1 MKHFYSVVACL
12 IVGVALQS
20 AASARGDDT
29 KLWLPAIFGDH
40 MVLQQGKDL
49 PIWGKTNP
57 GETVVV
63 TVGDQTAETMTGS
76 DGRWT
81 VRLKPMPVTHDPVE
95 VKVTSGAETRIFKDV
110 LIGDV
115 WFCSGQSNMGMGI
128 GKMKNGKQVV
138 AKADHPKLR
147 IFLMPRSVSFEKAED
162 VNAKWIVCTPETLA
176 PKGHGGFSAVGY
188 YFGSALLKDLNRPIG
203 LIGAYDGGTR
213 IHAWTSLEGLQ
224 SFPDKRSD
232 TAKRVQRFLK
242 LKSSLAQDMEHHQ
255 TVLMPEW
262 EAKLKVFKAEM
273 KKRYDAWDKARAQAA
288 KEGKPLPPRPKR
300 AKLSNAP
307 LPPDANYTLATV
319 LFNAKVAPVAPYAIT
334 GAIWYQG
341 EANCY
346 PKQNVE
352 YRQLLPIMIKEWRK
366 EWGQGDFPFLYV
378 QLPNMKAHA
387 GKEDYAKYEG
397 WWSTLRESQRLALT
411 TPNTAMV
418 VSIDVGDPN
427 DLHPTVKKPIADRLV
442 LAAKEHVYGDGVVGT
457 SPLIKD
463 AQLVDGK
470 VSLSFT
476 DIGSGLTIGKVDK
489 EFNFSVAEGQPA
501 HFELAGKDGKFVP
514 AQAKIEGDT
523 VIVWSDD
530 LKDPSTIR
538 YAWRNNPEPAVN
550 LYNKEGLPASPFE
563 INILRYLE

>member
-1 MKHFYSVVACL
+1 MRKIYSLVL
-12 IVGVALQS
+12 FLMVGVALQS
-20 AASARGDDT
+20 AVFASDADGN
-29 KLWLPAIFGDH
+29 LWLPSIFGDH

-49 PIWGKTNP
+49 PVWGKAKP

-63 TVGDQTAETMTGS
+63 TVGEQSAETEAGEN
-76 DGRWT
+76 GQWT
-81 VRLKPMPVTHDPVE
+81 VRLKPMPVNQDPVE
-95 VKVTSGAETRIFKDV
+95 VKVTSGPETKTFKDV
-110 LIGDV
+110 LVGDV

-138 AKADHPKLR
+138 SKADHPKLR
-147 IFLMPRSVSFEKAED
+147 IFLMPRSVSFERAED
-162 VNAKWIVCTPETLA
+162 VNAKWVVCTPETLA
-176 PKGHGGFSAVGY
+176 PKRRGSFSAVGY
-188 YFGSALLKDLNRPIG
+188 YFGSSLLKDLNRPIG

-224 SFPDKRSD
+224 SFPGKHND

-242 LKSSLAQDMEHHQ
+242 LKSTLAQDMERHQ

-262 EAKLKVFKAEM
+262 EAKLKVYKAEM
-273 KKRYDAWDKARAQAA
+273 TKRYDAWEKARAQAK
-288 KEGKPLPPRPKR
+288 KEGKPMPSRPKR

-307 LPPDANYTLATV
+307 MPPNANYTLATV

-346 PKQNVE
+346 PKLNVE

-378 QLPNMKAHA
+378 QLPNMKT
-387 GKEDYAKYEG
+387 EAKHEG
-397 WWSTLRESQRLALT
+397 WWSPVRESQRSALN
-411 TPNTAMV
+411 TPNAFMA

-442 LAAKEHVYGDGVVGT
+442 LAAKEHVYGEDVVGT
-457 SPLIKD
+457 SPMIKD
-463 AQLVDGK
+463 AQIVDGK
-470 VSLSFT
+470 ITLNFT
-476 DIGSGLTIGKVDK
+476 DIGNGLTIGQMDTD
-489 EFNFSVAEGQPA
+489 FNFSVAQGQPA
-501 HFELAGKDGKFVP
+501 NFELAGKDGKFVP

-530 LKDPSTIR
+530 LKEPMTIR
-538 YAWRNNPEPAVN
+538 YAWRNNPEPPVN
-550 LYNKEGLPASPFE
+550 LYSKEGLPASPFE
-563 INILRYLE
+563 ISIKR